1 MRSTSSD
8 TRPCCG
14 RFVALMRKAETRNI
28 VLVVDDSPETLRL
41 LTDAIEAAGMTVL
54 VAREGE
60 HALSIVEKLLPD
72 VILMD
77 AVMPG
82 TDGFATCRRL
92 KQNKALAHVPIVF
105 MTGLS
110 DTEHIIEGLEAGGV
124 DYVTKPIVP
133 GELLAR
139 IRVHLA
145 NARIAQSARTA
156 LDAFG
161 RFLLAT
167 SHRGTILWCTPQA
180 AKLLADGFKDFDTE
194 GYVLSQDVQVWLNQ
208 CAAAPPASIPVSIDL
223 KTDRSSV
230 RLRLIYIAQIGPDE
244 YLLRLIEGEIG
255 DDRALLRQKLKVT
268 EREAEVLLWIA
279 RGKSNRDIADILDL
293 SPRTVNKHLEQIY
306 AKLGVENRTSAAAL
320 AVRTIG
326 VR

>member
-1 MRSTSSD
+1 MRRND
-8 TRPCCG
+8 TRD
-14 RFVALMRKAETRNI
+14 I

-41 LTDAIEAAGMTVL
+41 LTDAIENAGMTVL

-60 HALSIVEKLLPD
+60 HALSIVEKVVPD

-77 AVMPG
+77 ALMPG
-82 TDGFATCRRL
+82 TDGFATCRKL
-92 KQNKALAHVPIVF
+92 KQNRALAHVPIIF
-105 MTGLS
+105 MTGLT

-124 DYVTKPIVP
+124 DYISKPIVP

-145 NARIAQSARTA
+145 NARMAHSARAA

-161 RFLLAT
+161 RFLLAA
-167 SHRGTILWCTPQA
+167 SHTGRVLWYTPQA
-180 AKLLADGFKDFDTE
+180 AKLLGEAFSDFDRE
-194 GYVLSQDVQVWLNQ
+194 DYVLPQDVQSWLHQ
-208 CAAAPPASIPVSIDL
+208 CAAGQSGSEPVSIKL
-223 KTDRSSV
+223 KARNSAV
-230 RLRLIYIAQIGPDE
+230 GMRLIYIAQIGPDE
-244 YLLRLIEGEIG
+244 YLLRLLEGEID
-255 DDRALLRQKLKVT
+255 DDRTLLRRKLTVT

-279 RGKSNRDIADILDL
+279 RGKSNRDIAEILDL

-306 AKLGVENRTSAAAL
+306 AKLGVENRASAAAL

-326 VR
+326 IR

>member
-1 MRSTSSD
+1 
-8 TRPCCG
+8 
-14 RFVALMRKAETRNI
+14 MRKKESRTI
-28 VLVVDDSPETLRL
+28 VLVVDDSPDTLSL
-41 LTDAIEAAGMTVL
+41 LTDAIEEAGMTVL
-54 VAREGE
+54 VAREGDD
-60 HALSIVEKLLPD
+60 ALSIVDKVAPD

-82 TDGFATCRRL
+82 PDGCETCRQL
-92 KQNKALAHVPIVF
+92 KQNKGLAHVPVIF

-110 DTEHIIEGLEAGGV
+110 DSEHIIEGLEAGGV

-145 NARIAQSARTA
+145 NARMAQSARTA
-156 LDAFG
+156 LDVFG
-161 RFLLAT
+161 RFLLAA
-167 SHRGTILWCTPQA
+167 SHNGRVLWYTPQA
-180 AKLLADGFKDFDTE
+180 GKLLGMGFKDFDTE
-194 GYVLSQDVQVWLNQ
+194 DYLLPQDVQTWLQQ
-208 CAAAPPASIPVSIDL
+208 CASATISVAPAFDVKNDEPSIE
-223 KTDRSSV
+223 
-230 RLRLIYIAQIGPDE
+230 LRILYVGQIGPDE
-244 YLLRLIEGEIG
+244 VLLRLIEGEAESEQI
-255 DDRALLRQKLKVT
+255 LLKKKLLVT

-279 RGKSNRDIADILDL
+279 RGKSNRDIAEILDL

-326 VR
+326 IR

>member
-1 MRSTSSD
+1 MRKSD
-8 TRPCCG
+8 TRD
-14 RFVALMRKAETRNI
+14 I

-41 LTDAIEAAGMTVL
+41 LTDALENAGMTVL

-60 HALSIVEKLLPD
+60 HALSIVEKVIPD

-77 AVMPG
+77 ALMPG
-82 TDGFATCRRL
+82 TDGFETCRRL
-92 KQNKALAHVPIVF
+92 KQNKALIHVPVLF

-124 DYVTKPIVP
+124 DYITKPIVP

-145 NARIAQSARTA
+145 NARIAHSARTA

-167 SHRGTILWCTPQA
+167 SHTGSVLWCTPQA
-180 AKLLADGFKDFDTE
+180 AKLLSDAFRDFDTE
-194 GYVLSQDVQVWLNQ
+194 DYVLPHDAQVWLHQ
-208 CAAAPPASIPVSIDL
+208 CVVATAAQPASIPASIGL
-223 KTDRSSV
+223 KTDKASV
-230 RLRLIYIAQIGPDE
+230 KLQLIYIAQIGADE

-255 DDRALLRQKLKVT
+255 DDQTLLKQKLAVT

-279 RGKSNRDIADILDL
+279 RGKSNRDIAEILDL

-326 VR
+326 IR

>member
-1 MRSTSSD
+1 
-8 TRPCCG
+8 
-14 RFVALMRKAETRNI
+14 MRKPQTRDI
-28 VLVVDDSPETLRL
+28 VLVVDDSPETLRM
-41 LTDAIEAAGMTVL
+41 LTDAIEDAGMTVL

-60 HALSIVEKLLPD
+60 HALSIVEKIVPD

-77 AVMPG
+77 ALMPG

-92 KQNKALAHVPIVF
+92 KQHKALAHVPILF

-167 SHRGTILWCTPQA
+167 RRTGSVLWCTPQA
-180 AKLLADGFKDFDTE
+180 ARLLGVAFKDFDTE
-194 GYVLSQDVQVWLNQ
+194 AYVLHHDVQVWLQ
-208 CAAAPPASIPVSIDL
+208 KCAAAQPPSTSTPIDL
-223 KTDRSSV
+223 KTDTSSV
-230 RLRLIYIAQIGPDE
+230 RLQLVYIAQIGPDE
-244 YLLRLIEGEIG
+244 FLLRLIEGDIG
-255 DDRALLRQKLKVT
+255 DDQTVLKQKLMVT

-279 RGKSNRDIADILDL
+279 RGKSNRDIAQILDL

-306 AKLGVENRTSAAAL
+306 AKLGVENRTAAAAL
-320 AVRTIG
+320 AVRTLGI
-326 VR
+326 R